1 MKKIS
6 LLLLLF
12 SFSFATTI
20 NVPADQSTIQAGI
33 DAVSDG
39 DTVLVSAGSYV
50 ENINFNGKNIVVQG
64 EDRETTIIDGNQ
76 NGCVVIFDS
85 GEDSTAIFS
94 GFTITNGYASFGAG
108 INLNNSN
115 PILRDLIVMGNTVYQ
130 DNSCGGGINCY
141 GASPLIENVIIMENS
156 SNSNGGGFCS
166 WTDSNPILSNV
177 VIKYNNAESGGGVSC
192 NNSFP
197 VFQKVEISN
206 NDATGRGGGLLAWG
220 ECYPALTNVT
230 VTNNISN
237 DRGGG
242 LYIHANSE
250 SIVKN
255 SILYSNSAPDGNQIF
270 YYGLIDISYSNIQ
283 DGWEGE
289 GNIDTDPLFVAPDS
303 GDFHLRATSPCIDAG
318 DPNLPL
324 DPDSTL
330 ADMGAFYFDQSAV
343 GFHEDLVILPNKF
356 YLYQNHP
363 NPFNPVTTLRYDLPE
378 DAMVSITIYDLMGR
392 SIKSLVNSNQSAG
405 YRSIQWN
412 ATNNLGEPVSA
423 GMYIYTI
430 QAGEFRQTKKMV
442 LLK

>member
-1 MKKIS
+1 MGLFVCGMMGRFGLTMKKIS

-255 SILYSNSAPDGNQIF
+255 SILYSNSAPDGNQI
-270 YYGLIDISYSNIQ
+270 
-283 DGWEGE
+283 
-289 GNIDTDPLFVAPDS
+289 
-303 GDFHLRATSPCIDAG
+303 C
-318 DPNLPL
+318 
-324 DPDSTL
+324 
-330 ADMGAFYFDQSAV
+330 
-343 GFHEDLVILPNKF
+343 
-356 YLYQNHP
+356 
-363 NPFNPVTTLRYDLPE
+363 
-378 DAMVSITIYDLMGR
+378 
-392 SIKSLVNSNQSAG
+392 
-405 YRSIQWN
+405 
-412 ATNNLGEPVSA
+412 
-423 GMYIYTI
+423 
-430 QAGEFRQTKKMV
+430 
-442 LLK
+442 